1 MVTDDNDLV
10 TGMEIQLDSVP
21 TKTYFKQLARN
32 NSPLETSHKEFRLVL
47 FKYSTI
53 CYFVLELVEFLN

>member
-1 MVTDDNDLV
+1 
-10 TGMEIQLDSVP
+10 MEIQLDSVP

-32 NSPLETSHKEFRLVL
+32 NSSLETSHKEFRLVL

-53 CYFVLELVEFLN
+53 CYFVLELVECLD